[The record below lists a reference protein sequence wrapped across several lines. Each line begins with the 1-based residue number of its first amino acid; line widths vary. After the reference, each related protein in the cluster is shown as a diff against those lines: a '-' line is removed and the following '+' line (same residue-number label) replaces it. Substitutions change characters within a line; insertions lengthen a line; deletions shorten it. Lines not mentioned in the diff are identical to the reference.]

1 MGLYLRK
8 DLKGGGT
15 IAVWEITETEKELL
29 NILAQ
34 DEEDR
39 DQELEEISLYK
50 SEQARRE
57 KLSVLCLVQELFR
70 EPSPEFPV
78 GPVHIGH
85 HENGSPYIENDS
97 TRISIT
103 HTNRFSAVIIHPS
116 EEVGID
122 IESIRR
128 DFTAVEKRA
137 LNDDEREDLVEKDES
152 DPEQMEERNTQLA
165 IYWCAKEALYKRMDR
180 THVDFS
186 KDMEVDRFSVRD
198 EGEIDVVFKYPKNEH
213 ILDEDGNEQN
223 EEEEFEMQYEI
234 FEDHV
239 MVWMVG

>member
-29 NILAQ
+29 DIIAK

-39 DQELEEISLYK
+39 DEELEEISLYK

-57 KLSVLCLVQELFR
+57 RLSVLALVQTLF
-70 EPSPEFPV
+70 EE
-78 GPVHIGH
+78 PVHIGH
-85 HENGSPYIENDS
+85 HENGAPYIENDS

-122 IESIRR
+122 IESIKR

-137 LNDDEREDLVEKDES
+137 LSDDEREDLVDKDEN

-165 IYWCAKEALYKRMDR
+165 IYWCAKEALYKRMGR
-180 THVDFS
+180 NNVDFS
-186 KDMEVDRFSVRD
+186 ENMEVDRFSVRD
-198 EGEIDVVFKYPKNEH
+198 EGEIDVTFKYPQSEH
-213 ILDEDGNEQN
+213 ILDEDGDEKN
-223 EEEEFEMQYEI
+223 EEEEFEMQYEV

>member
-29 NILAQ
+29 DILAK

-39 DQELEEISLYK
+39 DEELEEISLYK

-57 KLSVLCLVQELFR
+57 RLSVLALVQTLF
-70 EPSPEFPV
+70 EE
-78 GPVHIGH
+78 PVHIGH
-85 HENGSPYIENDS
+85 HENGAPYIENDS

-122 IESIRR
+122 IESIKR

-137 LNDDEREDLVEKDES
+137 LSEEERDDLLDKDED
-152 DPEQMEERNTQLA
+152 DPEKMEERNTQLA
-165 IYWCAKEALYKRMDR
+165 IYWCAKEALYKRMGR
-180 THVDFS
+180 NNVDFS
-186 KDMEVDRFSVRD
+186 EDMEVDRFSVKD
-198 EGEIDVVFKYPKNEH
+198 EGEIDVTFKYPQSEH
-213 ILDEDGNEQN
+213 IVDEDGEEQN
-223 EEEEFEMQYEI
+223 EEEEFEMQYET

>member
-29 NILAQ
+29 DILAR

-39 DQELEEISLYK
+39 DQELEEIALYQ
-50 SEQARRE
+50 SEQSRRE
-57 KLSVLCLVQELFR
+57 KLSVLCLVQQLFN
-70 EPSPEFPV
+70 EPSSQYPQ

-103 HTNRFSAVIIHPS
+103 HTKRFSAVIVHPS

-122 IESIRR
+122 IESIKR
-128 DFTAVEKRA
+128 DFAAVEKRA
-137 LNDDEREDLVEKDES
+137 LSDEEREDLVEKDET

-180 THVDFS
+180 NNVDFS
-186 KDMEVDRFSVRD
+186 KDMEVDRFSVRE
-198 EGEIDVVFKYPKNEH
+198 EGEIDVVFKYPKS
-213 ILDEDGNEQN
+213 EQN
-223 EEEEFEMQYEI
+223 DEEEFEMNYEV

>member
-29 NILAQ
+29 DILAK

-39 DQELEEISLYK
+39 DEELEEISLYK

-57 KLSVLCLVQELFR
+57 RLSVLALVQTLF
-70 EPSPEFPV
+70 EE
-78 GPVHIGH
+78 PVHIGH
-85 HENGSPYIENDS
+85 HENGAPYIENDS

-122 IESIRR
+122 IESIKR

-137 LNDDEREDLVEKDES
+137 LSEEERDDLMDKDED
-152 DPEQMEERNTQLA
+152 DPEKMEERNTQLA
-165 IYWCAKEALYKRMDR
+165 IYWCAKEALYKRMGR
-180 THVDFS
+180 NNVDFS
-186 KDMEVDRFSVRD
+186 EDMEVDRFSVRD
-198 EGEIDVVFKYPKNEH
+198 EGEIDVTFKYPQSEH
-213 ILDEDGNEQN
+213 IVDEDGDEQN
-223 EEEEFEMQYEI
+223 EEEEFEMQYET

>member
-29 NILAQ
+29 DILAR

-39 DQELEEISLYK
+39 DQELEEIALYQ
-50 SEQARRE
+50 SEQSRRE
-57 KLSVLCLVQELFR
+57 KLSVLCLVQQLFN
-70 EPSPEFPV
+70 EPSSQYPQ

-103 HTNRFSAVIIHPS
+103 HTKRFSAVIVHPS

-122 IESIRR
+122 IESIKR
-128 DFTAVEKRA
+128 DFAAVEKRA
-137 LNDDEREDLVEKDES
+137 LSDEERQDLVEKDET
-152 DPEQMEERNTQLA
+152 DPQQMEERNTQLA

-180 THVDFS
+180 NNVDFS
-186 KDMEVDRFSVRD
+186 RDMEVDRFSVRE
-198 EGEIDVVFKYPKNEH
+198 EGEIDVVFKYPKS
-213 ILDEDGNEQN
+213 EQN
-223 EEEEFEMQYEI
+223 DEEEFEMNYEV

>member
-165 IYWCAKEALYKRMDR
+165 IYWCAKETLYKRMDR

-223 EEEEFEMQYEI
+223 EEEEFEMQYEV

>member
-29 NILAQ
+29 DIMAK

-39 DQELEEISLYK
+39 DEELEEISLYK
-50 SEQARRE
+50 SEQALRE
-57 KLSVLCLVQELFR
+57 RLSVLALVQTLF
-70 EPSPEFPV
+70 EE
-78 GPVHIGH
+78 PVHIGH
-85 HENGSPYIENDS
+85 HENGAPYIENDS

-122 IESIRR
+122 IESIKR

-137 LNDDEREDLVEKDES
+137 LSDDEREDLVDKDEN

-165 IYWCAKEALYKRMDR
+165 IYWCAKEALYKRMGR
-180 THVDFS
+180 NNVDFS
-186 KDMEVDRFSVRD
+186 EDMEVDRFSVRD
-198 EGEIDVVFKYPKNEH
+198 EGEIDVTFKYPQSEH
-213 ILDEDGNEQN
+213 ILDEDGDEKN
-223 EEEEFEMQYEI
+223 EEEEFEMQYEV

>member
-1 MGLYLRK
+1 M
-8 DLKGGGT
+8 KGGGT

-29 NILAQ
+29 DILAR

-39 DQELEEISLYK
+39 DQELEEIALYQ
-50 SEQARRE
+50 SEQSRRE
-57 KLSVLCLVQELFR
+57 KLSVLCLVQQLFN
-70 EPSPEFPV
+70 EPSSQYPQ

-103 HTNRFSAVIIHPS
+103 HTKRFSAVIVHPS

-122 IESIRR
+122 IESIKR
-128 DFTAVEKRA
+128 DFAAVEKRA
-137 LNDDEREDLVEKDES
+137 LSEEEREDLVEKDET

-180 THVDFS
+180 NNVDFS
-186 KDMEVDRFSVRD
+186 RDMEVDRFSVRE
-198 EGEIDVVFKYPKNEH
+198 EGEIDVVFKYPKS
-213 ILDEDGNEQN
+213 EQN
-223 EEEEFEMQYEI
+223 DEEEFEMNYEV

>member
-29 NILAQ
+29 DIIAK

-39 DQELEEISLYK
+39 DEELEEISLYK

-57 KLSVLCLVQELFR
+57 RLSVLALVQTLF
-70 EPSPEFPV
+70 EE
-78 GPVHIGH
+78 PVHIGH
-85 HENGSPYIENDS
+85 HENGAPYIENDS

-122 IESIRR
+122 IESIKR

-137 LNDDEREDLVEKDES
+137 LSDDEREDLVDKNEN

-180 THVDFS
+180 NNVDFS
-186 KDMEVDRFSVRD
+186 RDMEVDRFSVRD
-198 EGEIDVVFKYPKNEH
+198 EGEIDVVFKYPKS
-213 ILDEDGNEQN
+213 EQN
-223 EEEEFEMQYEI
+223 DEEEFEMNYEV